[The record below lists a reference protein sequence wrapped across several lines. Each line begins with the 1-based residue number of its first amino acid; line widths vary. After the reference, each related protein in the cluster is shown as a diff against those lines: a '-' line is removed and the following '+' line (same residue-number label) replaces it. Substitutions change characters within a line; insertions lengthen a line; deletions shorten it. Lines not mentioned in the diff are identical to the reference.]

1 MKKTSLI
8 RYGAGAL
15 LTAVVLLIGASSVVA
30 EESKARPLFN
40 GKNFDG
46 WEGNTESVFR
56 IEGDAIVAGSLE
68 KAIPHNEFL
77 ATTRTYKNFV
87 LRLECKLLGPTANGG
102 IQIRSKRIPNH
113 HEISGYQADMDNE
126 HGYWGCL
133 YDESRRNKM
142 LAARD
147 KEKNPDLVKKE
158 QWNRYEIRC
167 EGPRIQLF
175 VNGVKTVDYTEEDAE
190 IPEEGIIAVQIHG
203 GPASEAWY
211 RNITI
216 EELP

>member
-1 MKKTSLI
+1 MKKIQLHPGLFFAVACLLLAMSTAIVAKETSKPI
-8 RYGAGAL
+8 
-15 LTAVVLLIGASSVVA
+15 
-30 EESKARPLFN
+30 PLFD
-40 GKNFDG
+40 GKTFSG
-46 WEGNTESVFR
+46 WEGNTDTAFR
-56 IEGDAIVAGSLE
+56 IEDGAIVAGNL
-68 KAIPHNEFL
+68 KKPIPHNEFL

-102 IQIRSKRIPNH
+102 IQIRSKRVPNH
-113 HEISGYQADMDNE
+113 HEVSGYQADMDKE

-142 LAARD
+142 LATRD
-147 KEKNPDLVKKE
+147 KEKHPDLVKHEK
-158 QWNRYEIRC
+158 WNRYEIRC
-167 EGPRIQLF
+167 DGPRIQLF
-175 VNGVKTVDYTEEDAE
+175 VNGVKTADYTEPDSK
-190 IPEEGIIAVQIHG
+190 IPREGIIAVQIHG

>member
-1 MKKTSLI
+1 MKKIQLHHGLFFAVACLLLAMSTAIVAKETSKPI
-8 RYGAGAL
+8 
-15 LTAVVLLIGASSVVA
+15 
-30 EESKARPLFN
+30 PLFD
-40 GKNFDG
+40 GKTFSG
-46 WEGNTESVFR
+46 WEGNTDTAFR
-56 IEGDAIVAGSLE
+56 IEDGAIVAGNL
-68 KAIPHNEFL
+68 KKPIPHNEFL

-102 IQIRSKRIPNH
+102 IQIRSKRVPNH
-113 HEISGYQADMDNE
+113 HEVSGYQADMDNE

-142 LAARD
+142 LATRD
-147 KEKNPDLVKKE
+147 KEKNPDLVKHEK
-158 QWNRYEIRC
+158 WNRYEIRC
-167 EGPRIQLF
+167 DGPRIQLF
-175 VNGVKTVDYTEEDAE
+175 VNGVKTADYTEPDSK
-190 IPEEGIIAVQIHG
+190 IPREGIIAVQIHG